1 MSANHQTNE
10 NDLIRLRRMSA
21 FWGDSFTGTK
31 AQLNAVG
38 FGVGCAFPGEPG
50 AAKKNC
56 RLPLAHGYARISVRV
71 SWWDKPQ
78 PGTPFDEIIFEVDAY
93 HLTYDLRHK
102 ERPIPFAPGVTV
114 QKCWV
119 GETYVGT
126 AQALLLAGLIEER
139 QLPGMPGCGK
149 CTTTFDTNGS
159 IFTIGSTDWCQPG
172 FKIVKKYGKKISVFC
187 IGSDAQQEMG
197 KERDK
202 HRQDAYELACLEAK
216 REKQLHQSSLR
227 PRPALRLVWSA

>member
-1 MSANHQTNE
+1 MSANHQTYE

-56 RLPLAHGYARISVRV
+56 RLPLAHGYARVRV
-71 SWWDKPQ
+71 GVSWRDKQQ

-93 HLTYDLRHK
+93 HLANDLRHQ
-102 ERPIPFAPGVTV
+102 ENPISFAPGVTV
-114 QKCWV
+114 KKFCM
-119 GETYVGT
+119 GDTYVGT
-126 AQALLLAGLIEER
+126 AQALLLAGLIEDR
-139 QLPGMPGCGK
+139 QLPGAPGCGK
-149 CTTTFDTNGS
+149 CTTTFDTKGG
-159 IFTIGSTDWCQPG
+159 IFGRSTTNWCQPG
-172 FKIVKKYGKKISVFC
+172 FKIVSKYGKKISVYC
-187 IGSDAQQEMG
+187 IASAAEQELR

-202 HRQDAYELACLEAK
+202 QIEKAYVWACLEAK
-216 REKQLHQSSLR
+216 RAKQLHQSSPR